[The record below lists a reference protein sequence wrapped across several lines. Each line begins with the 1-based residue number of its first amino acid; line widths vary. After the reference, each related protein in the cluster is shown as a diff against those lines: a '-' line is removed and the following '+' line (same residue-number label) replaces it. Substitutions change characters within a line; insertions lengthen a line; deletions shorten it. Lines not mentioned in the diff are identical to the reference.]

1 MSTLAQSFPKPI
13 RISLATP
20 AAAIEILTLLSAV
33 ALASLGFVLGR
44 LTIGQAEVLT
54 ALLLVTVVALSWKR
68 FDQGRHPCFLFL
80 SVLLLLQGGRLLT
93 YCLGGEPDP
102 LRIRGMSAYPFDLT
116 RDQAGTVLLC
126 LALSAICI
134 YAPCRW
140 NYCRLAPP
148 DDTQVRQYLPFL
160 YLVFCATL
168 PIQLFK
174 NYRYYQYIQEH
185 GGYLQFWVNHGDIA
199 ASVPLVVRG
208 IVLLSLPAFVAIFVF
223 EKRRRYLYLAT
234 AAYLLTSIPTLL
246 LGLRGGV
253 FALVLTLWYVAAVKS
268 TRKSRIIVVA
278 ALAFAMVLVGDVV
291 QTLRE
296 DTDATLSDYAF
307 APMEFVRLQGNS
319 LDVTSVAV
327 KYRSIFAPYAGSYL
341 WHELQN
347 AFVANDTT
355 NYFRGKSL
363 AFDVPVL
370 LNADAFSN
378 GRGTG
383 GSYIGEAYVLGALSG
398 VLVIS
403 LLIGCGLHFCHRAC
417 QDARSL
423 FLVALVLPDVLTM
436 PRGNLLDWLSVLGRA
451 VVSIAILVV
460 GWQLFRLALWL
471 KRSPRTQL
479 HSAQGRLPGVQ

>member
-1 MSTLAQSFPKPI
+1 MNPSSPSASGPT

-20 AAAIEILTLLSAV
+20 AAAVEILVLFGAV
-33 ALASLGFVLGR
+33 ALAALGFLLGWLR
-44 LTIGQAEVLT
+44 ISYAEVLT
-54 ALLLVTVVALSWKR
+54 ALLLVALVALAWR
-68 FDQGRHPCFLFL
+68 NFDQGRHPCFLFL
-80 SVLLLLQGGRLLT
+80 STLLLLQGGRLLI

-126 LALSAICI
+126 VALSAVCI

-140 NYCRLAPP
+140 SYRRLAPP
-148 DDTQVRQYLPFL
+148 PDTRVRQYLPFL
-160 YLVFCATL
+160 YLVFYAAL

-174 NYRYYQYIQEH
+174 NYEYYQYIQEH

-199 ASVPLVVRG
+199 ASVPWVVRG
-208 IVLLSLPAFVAIFVF
+208 IVLLSLPALVAIFVF

-234 AAYLLTSIPTLL
+234 AAYLLASIPTLL

-268 TRKSRIIVVA
+268 TGKSRIVAVA
-278 ALAFAMVLVGDVV
+278 ALGLALVLVGDVV

-296 DTDATLSDYAF
+296 DTDTTLADYTF
-307 APMEFVRLQGNS
+307 APLEFVRLQGNS
-319 LDVTSVAV
+319 LDVTSAAV

-341 WHELQN
+341 RHELGN

-383 GSYIGEAYVLGALSG
+383 GSYIGEAYVLGALPG

-403 LLIGCGLHFCHRAC
+403 WLIGCGLQFCHRAS

-423 FLVALVLPDVLTM
+423 FLLALVLPDILTM

-451 VVSIAILVV
+451 LLSLAILGG
-460 GWQLFRLALWL
+460 GWQLFCLARWL
-471 KRSPRTQL
+471 KRSPRGQL
-479 HSAQGRLPGVQ
+479 YSAPGQLPGLP